1 MFIMHT
7 VQQMRLYKFYT
18 GFAVG
23 LHLHWWILIQDIGI
37 SGSATN
43 WGFAVAKALRLCYT
57 TVRGWFLENTLKQ
70 VLDPAPIRKAELF
83 SSLLER
89 EINFIIEHSCIIN
102 LRKKAKLFSIGQKA
116 ERFYVLLDGIVRVFK
131 PREDGSH
138 EELAQYASGDT
149 IGDFDFARKAEY
161 DANAEAVE
169 DSVLVMFPAM
179 GFSMDDFIA
188 EEPYIV
194 SRILLNSIVMMTGR
208 IKSTQ
213 NILLE
218 NLSWVNELHRR
229 AYEDPGTGLWK
240 QTFLVDEIN
249 RILEEPMALIMLKPD
264 RFKILVDSRGHEAGD
279 EAMVRI
285 AMILKSI
292 SRKAG
297 RGWAMRFKSN
307 ETGLLINKCSRSQAE
322 KIIKELSN
330 AITAMEPVPA
340 QGEIPSFSFTGTIV
354 WSVWPED
361 CAVWENLFKG
371 TYNELLG
378 TWKNGG
384 GGKITHF
391 VNTAETEENP

>member
-1 MFIMHT
+1 ME
-7 VQQMRLYKFYT
+7 Q
-18 GFAVG
+18 
-23 LHLHWWILIQDIGI
+23 
-37 SGSATN
+37 
-43 WGFAVAKALRLCYT
+43 
-57 TVRGWFLENTLKQ
+57 TLKQ
-70 VLDPAPIRKAELF
+70 ALDPAPIRKAELF
-83 SSLLER
+83 NSLLER
-89 EINFIIEHSCIIN
+89 EINFVIARSCIIN

-116 ERFYVLLDGIVRVFK
+116 ERFYILLDGAVRVFK
-131 PREDGSH
+131 PRDDGGH
-138 EELAQYASGDT
+138 DELAQYTSGDT

-179 GFSMDDFIA
+179 GFTMDDFVS

-208 IKSTQ
+208 IKSSH
-213 NILLE
+213 NLLLE

-240 QTFLVDEIN
+240 QTFLTDEIN

-285 AMILKSI
+285 AMILKSFARRI
-292 SRKAG
+292 G
-297 RGWAMRFKSN
+297 RGWALRFKSN
-307 ETGLLINKCSRSQAE
+307 ETGILINKCSRPLAE
-322 KIIKELSN
+322 KVIKELYH

-340 QGEIPSFSFTGTIV
+340 QGEIPSFSFTGTIA

-361 CAVWENLFKG
+361 GPVWETLFQE
-371 TYNELLG
+371 TYSLLLEA
-378 TWKNGG
+378 WKSGG
-384 GGKITHF
+384 GGRIAHF
-391 VNTAETEENP
+391 TGTKGKP